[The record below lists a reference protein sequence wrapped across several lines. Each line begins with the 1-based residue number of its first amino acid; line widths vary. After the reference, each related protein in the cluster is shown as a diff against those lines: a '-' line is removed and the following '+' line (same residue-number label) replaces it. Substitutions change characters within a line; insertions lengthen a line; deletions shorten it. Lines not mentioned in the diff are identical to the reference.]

1 MVVLQAALRGTVTA
15 NIEYRLEDGLVVW
28 RVRIRLSRI
37 LDVLVVLRHLAPRI
51 RRVNVGKRRRG

>member
-51 RRVNVGKRRRG
+51 RRVNVEKRRRG